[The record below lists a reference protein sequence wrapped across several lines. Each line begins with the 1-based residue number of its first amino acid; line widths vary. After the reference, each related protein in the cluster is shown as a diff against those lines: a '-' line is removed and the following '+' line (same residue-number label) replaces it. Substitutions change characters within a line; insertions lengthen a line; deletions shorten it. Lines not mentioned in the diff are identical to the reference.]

1 MSTSNISSGQMI
13 NVQQIVSGLM
23 AVEQRPL
30 SVVKTRIS
38 DVNVQISSVSQIKS
52 LVDAA
57 HAAAKAIEDPTMLTS
72 KVVASSDASLVK
84 ATVTDPSVASVGTVS
99 FKPVS
104 LSQQQRTTF
113 AGFASASDPID
124 SAKFGALTISIP
136 ASSSLLAETEEP
148 SELVVQVGGRSLS
161 DVAAEINASL
171 SSKLRASVVK
181 SSAEGYV
188 LSLTGVKGGSESLFH
203 TSWDELTTSQLA
215 VMGLKSGNVATGTGF
230 NNQARDAT
238 ALVDGGILVSS
249 ATNTFSEVVPGLSL
263 EVKALTSG
271 NASNPSSTVTLTVG
285 DSREELKLRLTKF
298 AAAFTSLSQK
308 IRELTAPASADAKG
322 GVLALDSGT
331 LSLSS
336 SMYQAYSTGLI
347 LSGGRA
353 WQDSTGAT
361 YGTSTRPIS
370 WARVGLEM
378 ARGGVVSLNSSLY
391 DSAMNGSLG
400 EALVEGFTSSI
411 STVLSDFKGVSGSL
425 QGAIDTMRT
434 NLSTLRNSQTQQEE
448 RLERKRAALV
458 SQYSALDAKLVQMNQ
473 MSQNVRSALAG
484 LAV

>member
-1 MSTSNISSGQMI
+1 MSTSQISSGQMI
-13 NVQQIVSGLM
+13 NIQQIVSGLM
-23 AVEQRPL
+23 AIEQRPL
-30 SVVKTRIS
+30 TTVKSRIS
-38 DVNVQISSVSQIKS
+38 DVNLQISSVSQLKS
-52 LVDAA
+52 LVDSA
-57 HAAAKAIEDPTMLTS
+57 HAAAKAVEDPTMLAS
-72 KVVASSDASLVK
+72 KVVASSDMSLVNAK
-84 ATVTDPSVASVGTVS
+84 VTDPTLASVGTIS

-113 AGFASASDPID
+113 AGFGSASEAID
-124 SAKFGALTISIP
+124 SDAFGALTISVP
-136 ASSSLLAETEEP
+136 STSSLLGSDEAAMQV
-148 SELVVQVGGRSLS
+148 VVQVGGRSLS
-161 DVAAEINASL
+161 DVAAEINESL
-171 SSKLRASVVK
+171 SSKVRASVVK
-181 SSAEGYV
+181 SADEGYV
-188 LSLTGVKGGSESLFH
+188 LSLTGVGGGRQAVFE
-203 TSWDELTTSQLA
+203 TSWDDLTNSKLGEN
-215 VMGLKSGNVATGTGF
+215 GLRLGDAATGTGF
-230 NNQARDAT
+230 DNQARDAT

-249 ATNTFSEVVPGLSL
+249 STNTFSEVIPGLSL

-271 NASNPSSTVTLTVG
+271 NASNIGNTVTLTVG
-285 DSREELKLRLTKF
+285 DSREELKLRLGKF
-298 AAAFTSLSQK
+298 AAAFTSLTQK

-336 SMYQAYSTGLI
+336 SLYQAYSTGLT
-347 LSGGRA
+347 LSGERA

-361 YGTSTRPIS
+361 YGTSARPIS
-370 WARVGLEM
+370 WARIGLEM
-378 ARGGVVSLNSSLY
+378 ARGGVVSLNSTLF
-391 DSAMNGSLG
+391 DAAINGSLG

>member
-1 MSTSNISSGQMI
+1 MSTSNISSGKMI

-23 AVEQRPL
+23 AIEQRPL
-30 SVVKTRIS
+30 SAVKTRIS

-72 KVVASSDASLVK
+72 KVVASSDESLIK
-84 ATVTDPSVASVGTVS
+84 ATVTDPSVASVGTIS

-113 AGFASASDPID
+113 AGFASASDPIN
-124 SAKFGALTISIP
+124 SEKFGSLTISIP
-136 ASSSLLAETEEP
+136 PTSSLLAQDEAP
-148 SELVVQVGGRSLS
+148 SDVVVQAGGRSLS
-161 DVAAEINASL
+161 DIAAEINASL

-181 SSAEGYV
+181 SAEKGYV
-188 LSLTGVKGGSESLFH
+188 LSLTGIKGGLEAAFAA
-203 TSWDELTTSQLA
+203 SWDELTISNSAESGLLLGGTS
-215 VMGLKSGNVATGTGF
+215 GTGF
-230 NNQARDAT
+230 DSVARDAT

-285 DSREELKLRLTKF
+285 DSRTELKLRLTKF

-322 GVLALDSGT
+322 GILALDSGT

-336 SMYQAYSTGLI
+336 SMYQAYSTGLT
-347 LSGGRA
+347 LSGGRT

-361 YGTSTRPIS
+361 YGTSTSPIS
-370 WARVGLEM
+370 WARIGLEM
-378 ARGGVVSLNSSLY
+378 ARGGVVSLNSSLF
-391 DSAMNGSLG
+391 DSAINGSLG
-400 EALVEGFTSSI
+400 TALVAGFTSSI

-425 QGAIDTMRT
+425 QGTIDTMRN
-434 NLSTLRNSQTQQEE
+434 NLSTLRNSQTQQER

-458 SQYSALDAKLVQMNQ
+458 SQYSVLDAKLVQMNQ